1 MGVEYSLRFPR
12 AEELDSLLELHRA
25 SMGGYI
31 EAAWGPWDDG
41 LQRSFW
47 NERVA
52 KGLLQVIEVGGV
64 VAGLLEVHRSEGAVE
79 VVNLELA
86 PEFQRAGIGSAILV
100 DIQEEAAA
108 RGAGVVLQVLKV
120 NPARRLYERLG
131 FVATGETEWHTQMR
145 WSGTSP

>member
-1 MGVEYSLRFPR
+1 MGAGYSLRVPR
-12 AEELDSLLELHRA
+12 VEELDSLLELHRA

-31 EAAWGPWDDG
+31 EAVWGPWDDG

-47 NERVA
+47 NERVD

-64 VAGLLEVHRSEGAVE
+64 VAGLLEVHRSEGATE

-86 PEFQRAGIGSAILV
+86 PELQRAGIGTAILV
-100 DIQEEAAA
+100 DIQAEAAGC
-108 RGAGVVLQVLKV
+108 GAGVVLQVLKV

-145 WSGTSP
+145 WSRTGP